1 MKKKMLI
8 GLLTVSLLLEAA
20 LTFLCFF
27 MPEKALQQMK
37 MVYSDVYAF
46 PLYLIGWFLLLTT
59 AFIALFLIAVIKN
72 NQQYN
77 NGIYILCCWW
87 IGIGIG
93 IYCFNGLTTNLLTD
107 SLKGTLLLILTY
119 LNSKN
124 QLKTGSL

>member
-1 MKKKMLI
+1 MIKKTFI
-8 GLLTVSLLLEAA
+8 TLLVISLLLEAM

-27 MPEKALQQMK
+27 MPGKALEQMK

-59 AFIALFLIAVIKN
+59 AFIALFLFAVIKN

-77 NGIYILCCWW
+77 NGLYILCFWW

-93 IYCFNGLTTNLLTD
+93 IYCFSGLTTNLLTD
-107 SLKGTLLLILTY
+107 TLKGVILLVLTY
-119 LNSKN
+119 LNNKQ
-124 QLKTGSL
+124 QLALK